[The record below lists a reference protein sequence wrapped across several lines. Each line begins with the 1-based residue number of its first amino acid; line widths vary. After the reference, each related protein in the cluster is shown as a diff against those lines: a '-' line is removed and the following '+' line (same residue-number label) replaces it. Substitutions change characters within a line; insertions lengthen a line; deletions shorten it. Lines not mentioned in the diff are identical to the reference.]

1 MAIKNKIFELNAAKK
16 EVIEEGR
23 LKEIL
28 NGIELGLDLKFGEP
42 GLKLV
47 PEINKIS
54 QLKTLLAI
62 HNGIRSSDSVEQL
75 RKIYT

>member
-1 MAIKNKIFELNAAKK
+1 MAIRNKNFELNAAKK
-16 EVIEEGR
+16 EGIEKGR

-28 NGIELGLDLKFGEP
+28 NGIELGLDLKFCEP

-62 HNGIRSSDSVEQL
+62 HNGIRSSDSVEEL
-75 RKIYT
+75 RQIYT